1 MHDDR
6 DPGSISDNKIQS
18 IAEDANGDLIIGTH
32 GGGLNFF
39 NKKTKKFKSFVHAD
53 NKNSIAND
61 NVNCIFEDKFQNL
74 WIATMSGLN
83 YFDRKKNVFSV
94 YTSKDGLPNNV
105 VFGILEDEKGNLWI
119 STNKGLARFDPQSKK
134 FKQYAVSDG
143 LQSNEFKEMAL

>member
-18 IAEDANGDLIIGTH
+18 IAEDANGNLIIGTH

-74 WIATMSGLN
+74 WIATMEKECFYCLHFQRWPS
-83 YFDRKKNVFSV
+83 KQCSV
-94 YTSKDGLPNNV
+94 WHTG
-105 VFGILEDEKGNLWI
+105 
-119 STNKGLARFDPQSKK
+119 R
-134 FKQYAVSDG
+134 
-143 LQSNEFKEMAL
+143 